1 MSLTSVEWENVG
13 DGRIC
18 YRNSDVDVR
27 LEVMIRPAQ
36 VGERI
41 VIGELILTSAEGV
54 RTGLVNALRLE
65 SIEASLNHKVREM
78 AEAAMAGEPS
88 PKLIRQ
94 RLMPMPTAAHLT
106 VPDKSPSGYG
116 DRFYKQV
123 ADIYV
128 AAVER
133 GEAPA
138 PVLVKASNKPLA
150 TVRRWIVEC
159 RRRGFLAEGS
169 KGRAG

>member
-18 YRNSDVDVR
+18 YRNSDLR

-41 VIGELILTSAEGV
+41 VIGELSLASPDGV
-54 RTGLVNALRLE
+54 RSGAVNALRLE

-78 AEAAMAGEPS
+78 AEAAMAGEVS
-88 PKLIRQ
+88 PKLFRQ
-94 RLMPMPTAAHLT
+94 RLIPRTPHLS

-116 DRFYKQV
+116 DRFYQQV
-123 ADIYV
+123 ASIYV
-128 AAVER
+128 SAVER
-133 GEAPA
+133 GRAPA
-138 PVLVKASNKPLA
+138 PVLVEASGKPLA

>member
-1 MSLTSVEWENVG
+1 MSLTSVEWKNVG

-18 YRNSDVDVR
+18 YRNSDVR

-41 VIGELILTSAEGV
+41 VIGELSLASADGV
-54 RTGLVNALRLE
+54 RTGAVSALRLE
-65 SIEASLNHKVREM
+65 SIEASLNHGQVREM

-88 PKLIRQ
+88 PKLFRQ
-94 RLMPMPTAAHLT
+94 RLIPRTPHLT

-116 DRFYKQV
+116 DKFYKQV
-123 ADIYV
+123 AEIYMS
-128 AAVER
+128 AVER
-133 GEAPA
+133 GKAPA
-138 PVLVKASNKPLA
+138 PALVVASGKPLA
-150 TVRRWIVEC
+150 TCRRWIVEC
-159 RRRGFLAEGS
+159 RRRGYLAEGS

>member
-1 MSLTSVEWENVG
+1 MSTWTVEWENVG
-13 DGRIC
+13 AGQIC
-18 YRNSDVDVR
+18 YRHSEVR
-27 LEVMIRPAQ
+27 LEVTLRPAE

-41 VIGELILTSAEGV
+41 VIGELNLASPDGV
-54 RTGLVNALRLE
+54 RTGAVADLRLE
-65 SIEASLNHKVREM
+65 SIEASLNHGQVREM
-78 AEAAMAGEPS
+78 AEAAMAGELS
-88 PKLIRQ
+88 PKLFRQ
-94 RLMPMPTAAHLT
+94 RLIPRTPRLT
-106 VPDKSPSGYG
+106 VPDKGPSGYG

-123 ADIYV
+123 ASIYV

-133 GEAPA
+133 GRAPA
-138 PVLVKASNKPLA
+138 PVLVEASGKPLA